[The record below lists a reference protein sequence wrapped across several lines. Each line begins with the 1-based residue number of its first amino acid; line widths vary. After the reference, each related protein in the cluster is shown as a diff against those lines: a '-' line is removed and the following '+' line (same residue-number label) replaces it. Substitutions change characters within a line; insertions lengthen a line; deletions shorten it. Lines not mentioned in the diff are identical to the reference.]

1 MQLRPL
7 APLELDLHLA
17 AVIRTAL
24 DHLNACDDEN
34 READLAMFCSK
45 MQKGTSPSIHHG
57 GPPVSALFLNLL
69 ERLDVPKP

>member
-1 MQLRPL
+1 MQVRPL